1 VNPGNGCQGDTSGRV
16 ASRLPTSYRLPVHT
30 PPQPTIEL
38 VPGAPLPDPE
48 RATLAVSAPG
58 EGPGYWAGGPSAV
71 EVDGVIYLAY
81 RLRRPVGRGRGY
93 AVVIARSEDGE
104 HFETLSVLER
114 GAFDC
119 ESLERPA
126 LFALPGGG
134 WRLYVSCATPG
145 TLHWRVDVMDAASPA
160 TFDPSSART
169 MLPGDE
175 RTAYKDNIVLFDGEK
190 WHLWVCCHLI
200 EDPTEADRMCTRY
213 ATGPDGLSWTQ
224 WHGVVLEGRPGT
236 WDARGARIASVLPT
250 PQGWVAYYDGRALAE
265 QNWEEQTGLAHATAV
280 NGNGT
285 AAHFVP
291 LDGPLATSPDGAGG
305 LRYVSA
311 VPLAAGGYRLFYEAT
326 RADGAHDLLTEYV
339 PSAD

>member
-1 VNPGNGCQGDTSGRV
+1 MAGRH
-16 ASRLPTSYRLPVHT
+16 TSYVFQVHT
-30 PPQPTIEL
+30 PPQPSIAL
-38 VPGAPLPDPE
+38 APGAPLPDPE
-48 RATLAVSAPG
+48 RASVAISAPG

-71 EVDGVIYLAY
+71 EVDGVFYLAY

-93 AVVIARSEDGE
+93 AVVVARSEDGE
-104 HFETLSVLER
+104 HFETLTVLER
-114 GAFDC
+114 DAFDC

-126 LFALPGGG
+126 LVALPGGG

-145 TLHWRVDVMDAASPA
+145 TLHWRVDVLDAASPA
-160 TFDPSSART
+160 SFDPSSART

-175 RTAYKDNIVLFDGEK
+175 RTAYKDNVVLFDGQK

-200 EDPTEADRMCTRY
+200 EDPSEADRMCTRY

-265 QNWEEQTGLAHATAV
+265 QNWEEQTGLAHATAA

-285 AAHFVP
+285 APHFVP
-291 LDGPLATSPDGAGG
+291 LDGPLATSPNGGGG

-311 VPLAAGGYRLFYEAT
+311 VPLAAGGHRLFYEAT
-326 RADGAHDLLTEYV
+326 RPDGAHDLLTEYV